1 MRSPVEGGQQSKTA
15 VWEYLNRKL
24 LGDRNNIY
32 IKLPMK
38 TDKLFYRIF
47 LAQPSL
53 IAELLSDIP
62 DDCQFEYSAPVVKE
76 KEVRLDGLL
85 TPISDNPDLPL
96 VFLEAQMQK
105 DSEFYSR
112 FFCGLFVYLHQYKV
126 TRFWRGLLILRD
138 RNQDLGSERP
148 YQGLLNSQVQ
158 KLYLDDLLTQENL
171 SPNLAILKLVVTPE
185 TEAISQAQS
194 ILASAKTAAEFRR
207 NLDLVEA
214 ILVNKFPKLSIEE
227 IQRMLD
233 LREADVTQTRFYQE
247 VLQIGRREGE
257 QQGMQQGMQQGETNM
272 VIRQLTRRFGN
283 LTPNQ
288 VEKVRSLSLSQ
299 LESLGEALLDF
310 NNLSDL
316 ENWFINNPLNVL
328 N

>member
-1 MRSPVEGGQQSKTA
+1 
-15 VWEYLNRKL
+15 
-24 LGDRNNIY
+24 
-32 IKLPMK
+32 MK

-47 LAQPSL
+47 LSQPSL

-62 DDCQFEYSAPVVKE
+62 DDCEFEYSAPVVKE

-85 TPISDNPDLPL
+85 TPISDNPNLPL

-112 FFCGLFVYLHQYKV
+112 YFSGLFVYLHQYKV
-126 TRFWRGLLILRD
+126 TRFWRGLLILRN
-138 RNQDLGSERP
+138 RSLDLGSETT
-148 YQGLLNSQVQ
+148 YQTLLNSQVQ
-158 KLYLDDLLTQENL
+158 RLYLDDLLTQENL
-171 SPNLAILKLVVTPE
+171 SPNLAILKLVVTSE
-185 TEAISQAQS
+185 TEAVSQAQS
-194 ILASAKTAAEFRR
+194 ILGSAKTSAEFRR

-214 ILVNKFPKLSIEE
+214 ILINKFPKISIEE
-227 IQRMLD
+227 IQKMLD

-257 QQGMQQGMQQGETNM
+257 QQGMQQGETNM
-272 VIRQLTRRFGN
+272 VIRQLTRRCGN
-283 LTPNQ
+283 PTPNQ
-288 VEKVRSLSLSQ
+288 VKKVRSLSLSQ

-316 ENWFINNPLNVL
+316 ENWFINNPINVL